1 LDNEKD
7 FDMMITRELIDSLE
21 FRKFEKNDYYGFA
34 GVTSPIPLIADRDDG
49 IIMIID
55 GAYAELYVT
64 ESDGS
69 VDLADSVDN
78 INELSYKTEKQL
90 KIEAAIE
97 AAKEQ
102 IDELQYTI
110 EMLSEQLN

>member
-1 LDNEKD
+1 
-7 FDMMITRELIDSLE
+7 MITRELIDSLE

-34 GVTSPIPLIADRDDG
+34 GVTSPIPLIADREDG

-64 ESDGS
+64 ESDGT

-78 INELSYKTEKQL
+78 INELSYKTEREL
-90 KIEAAIE
+90 KIEAEIAAMEKAI
-97 AAKEQ
+97 AALKN
-102 IDELQYTI
+102 ELCY
-110 EMLSEQLN
+110 

>member
-1 LDNEKD
+1 MFSSSVSL
-7 FDMMITRELIDSLE
+7 TRELIDSLE

-34 GVTSPIPLIADRDDG
+34 GVTSPIPLIADREDG

-64 ESDGS
+64 ESDGT

-78 INELSYKTEKQL
+78 INELSYKTEREL
-90 KIEAAIE
+90 KIEAEIAAMEKAI
-97 AAKEQ
+97 AALKN
-102 IDELQYTI
+102 ELCY
-110 EMLSEQLN
+110 